1 MAEHHELM
9 GGKLHVYKRENSDLW
24 QASTYLAGKNRRIS
38 TKEESLSHAKE
49 IAEDWYLELRGKSRA
64 GQLTSGPTFK
74 KAADQFLAEY
84 ETITNGQ
91 RSKEWVDS
99 YNLMLRVHILPFFGK
114 LTLKEITSGKLQ
126 EYRVHRRH
134 TAMERIGRP
143 PSRSSMHHEM
153 VAIRQVLKTA
163 LRHNWLEYLPD
174 MSQPYKTSGKIT
186 HRAWFSPDEYK
197 KLYQATRRRA
207 DKPLHNRGR
216 WKWECEQL
224 HDYVLFMANTGLR
237 PDEAARLQFRDVSI
251 VKDHGSK
258 QTILEI
264 EVRGK
269 RGVGFC
275 KSTENAVE
283 PFRRLQAR
291 LRQGRKDDGA
301 TEAAHSAGRSQ
312 ERPHQKPK
320 GGPPKAGLVTPKG
333 DELNTNLST
342 NGSKTKSPWLKP
354 KATDLVFP
362 KKPRELLNS
371 ILAEQNLKTDRDG
384 KPRTAYSLR
393 HTYICFRLMEGADI
407 YQIAKN
413 CRTSVEM
420 IEKFYATHIKTLLDA
435 SAINVRSGVIARE
448 RKASKSRDI

>member
-9 GGKLHVYKRENSDLW
+9 GGKLHVYKRENSRHW
-24 QASTYLAGKNRRIS
+24 QCSTYLAGKNRRIS

-74 KAADQFLAEY
+74 KAADQFLQEY
-84 ETITNGQ
+84 ETITNGE
-91 RSKEWVDS
+91 RSETWVAA
-99 YNLMLRVHILPFFGK
+99 YGLMLRVHILPFFGK
-114 LTLKEITSGKLQ
+114 LALTEITAGKLQ
-126 EYRVHRRH
+126 EYRVHRRQ

-163 LRHNWLEYLPD
+163 LRHNWLQFLPD
-174 MSQPYKTSGKIT
+174 MTQPYKTSGKIS
-186 HRAWFSPDEYK
+186 HRAWFSPEEYK
-197 KLYQATRRRA
+197 KLYTATRRRA

-237 PDEAARLQFRDVSI
+237 PDEASRLQFRDVAI
-251 VKDHGSK
+251 VKDRETK
-258 QTILEI
+258 ETILEI

-275 KSTENAVE
+275 KSTSSAVE

-291 LRQGRKDDGA
+291 LRDDGKRDPA
-301 TEAAHSAGRSQ
+301 IESGQPPGRSK
-312 ERPHQKPK
+312 ERPSQKPK
-320 GGPPKAGLVTPKG
+320 GDSPQASLVPPKGGEPQASVA
-333 DELNTNLST
+333 LS
-342 NGSKTKSPWLKP
+342 KEKP
-354 KATDLVFP
+354 KAALSKPRPTDLVFP
-362 KKPRELLNS
+362 NRPRELLNS
-371 ILAEQNLKTDRDG
+371 ILDETELKRDRDG

-420 IEKFYATHIKTLLDA
+420 IEKFYAAHIKTTLDA
-435 SAINVRSGVIARE
+435 AAINVRKGVIARE
-448 RKASKSRDI
+448 RKTRESLAE

>member
-9 GGKLHVYKRENSDLW
+9 GGKLHVYKRENSNYW
-24 QASTYLAGKNRRIS
+24 QCSAYLGGKNRRIS

-49 IAEDWYLELRGKSRA
+49 IAEDWYLELRGKARA

-74 KAADQFLAEY
+74 RAADQFLEEY
-84 ETITNGQ
+84 EIITNGQ
-91 RSKEWVDS
+91 RNKRWVEA
-99 YNLMLRVHILPFFGK
+99 YGIMLRVHLVPFFGK
-114 LTLKEITSGKLQ
+114 LALTEITPGKLQ
-126 EYRVHRRH
+126 EYRIHRRQ

-163 LRHNWLEYLPD
+163 LRHNWLQYLPD

-186 HRAWFSPDEYK
+186 HRAWFSPEEYK
-197 KLYQATRRRA
+197 TLFKATRERA
-207 DKPLHNRGR
+207 DNPRHNRGR

-224 HDYVLFMANTGLR
+224 HDYVLFLANTGLR
-237 PDEAARLQFRDVSI
+237 PDEAARLEFRDVAI
-251 VKDHGSK
+251 VKDHATK
-258 QTILEI
+258 ETILEI

-275 KSTENAVE
+275 KSTTNAVE
-283 PFRRLQAR
+283 PFRRLQGR
-291 LRQGRKDDGA
+291 LRQEPKGD
-301 TEAAHSAGRSQ
+301 ESAADSRRSK
-312 ERPHQKPK
+312 ERPSQKPK
-320 GGPPKAGLVTPKG
+320 GDSPQASLASPKGGEPEARLIAPKGAKPKADLV
-333 DELNTNLST
+333 
-342 NGSKTKSPWLKP
+342 KP

-362 KKPRELLNS
+362 NKPRELLNS
-371 ILAEQNLKTDRDG
+371 ILGEVNLKRDRDG
-384 KPRTAYSLR
+384 NVRTAYSLR

-420 IEKFYATHIKTLLDA
+420 IEKFYAAHIKTTLDA
-435 SAINVRSGVIARE
+435 AAINVRKGVIQRE
-448 RKASKSRDI
+448 RKTRQPRAK

>member
-9 GGKLHVYKRENSDLW
+9 GGKLHVYKRENSRHW
-24 QASTYLAGKNRRIS
+24 QCSTYLAGKNRRMT

-49 IAEDWYLELRGKSRA
+49 IAEDWYLELRGKARA

-74 KAADQFLAEY
+74 RAADQFLEEY

-91 RSKEWVDS
+91 RNKRWVEA
-99 YNLMLRVHILPFFGK
+99 YGIMLRVHLLPFFGK
-114 LTLKEITSGKLQ
+114 LALTEITPGKLQ
-126 EYRVHRRH
+126 EYRIHRRQ
-134 TAMERIGRP
+134 TGMERIGRP

-163 LRHNWLEYLPD
+163 LRHNWLQYLPD

-186 HRAWFSPDEYK
+186 HRAWFSPEEYTT
-197 KLYQATRRRA
+197 LFTATRERA
-207 DKPLHNRGR
+207 AHPRHNRGR
-216 WKWECEQL
+216 WKWQCEQL
-224 HDYVLFMANTGLR
+224 HDYVLFLANTGLR
-237 PDEAARLQFRDVSI
+237 PDEAARLEFRDVAI

-258 QTILEI
+258 ETILEI

-275 KSTENAVE
+275 KSTVKAVE

-291 LRQGRKDDGA
+291 LRQEPKGDR
-301 TEAAHSAGRSQ
+301 SAEDLRRSK
-312 ERPHQKPK
+312 ERLSQKPK
-320 GGPPKAGLVTPKG
+320 GDSPKASLASPKG
-333 DELNTNLST
+333 AEPKASLMA
-342 NGSKTKSPWLKP
+342 SKEAKPKAALVKP

-362 KKPRELLNS
+362 NKPRELLNS
-371 ILAEQNLKTDRDG
+371 ILAEINLKRDRDG
-384 KPRTAYSLR
+384 NARTAYSLR

-420 IEKFYATHIKTLLDA
+420 IEKFYAAHIKTTLDA
-435 SAINVRSGVIARE
+435 AAINVRKGVIRRE
-448 RKASKSRDI
+448 RKTRQPRAE